1 MIFSS
6 IFWSVIFGGTKI
18 WRFFLPNTFGKIHFV
33 FSSVNLTSFAIFWE
47 NSIWENFA
55 NFFIFQN

>member
-1 MIFSS
+1 MFNDIFFYILVSD
-6 IFWSVIFGGTKI
+6 FLGGQKFGI
-18 WRFFLPNTFGKIHFV
+18 SFYQIHFV
-33 FSSVNLTSFAIFWE
+33 FCSVNLTSVAIFWE

>member
-1 MIFSS
+1 
-6 IFWSVIFGGTKI
+6 
-18 WRFFLPNTFGKIHFV
+18 
-33 FSSVNLTSFAIFWE
+33 LTSFAIFWE